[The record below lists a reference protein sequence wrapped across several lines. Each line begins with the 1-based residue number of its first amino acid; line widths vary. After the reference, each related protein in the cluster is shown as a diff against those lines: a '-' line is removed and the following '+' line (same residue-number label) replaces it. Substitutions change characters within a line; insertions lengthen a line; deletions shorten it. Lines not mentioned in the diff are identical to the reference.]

1 MGGHFQ
7 RCSCRAFVF
16 GPDTAFRGRFRP
28 LREAKNGLEL
38 QIAWEFRAMFSR
50 ITFLVVVLM
59 LGPLAGAQ
67 SNRVTSEASNNTII
81 GPRNMPLQL
90 GAEALM
96 AGENAE
102 GVRLTHQ
109 GLRIAHGNREEE
121 AALSNLCAGYIKLR
135 LFDQALKYCD
145 LLLARNDA
153 HWRGYNNRA
162 VAYIMTE
169 QWDKAK
175 SDLENGEALR
185 PGATTMKVA
194 RSMYMDAVH
203 PVAPEI
209 EIDDRQKQKERDER
223 QLEDAQP

>member
-1 MGGHFQ
+1 MFG
-7 RCSCRAFVF
+7 RVSC
-16 GPDTAFRGRFRP
+16 
-28 LREAKNGLEL
+28 L
-38 QIAWEFRAMFSR
+38 I
-50 ITFLVVVLM
+50 VVL
-59 LGPLAGAQ
+59 GLAPAAWSQ
-67 SNRVTSEASNNTII
+67 SDRVTTEASNSTII

-96 AGENAE
+96 AGDNAE

-109 GLRIAHGNREEE
+109 GLRIAHGSREEE
-121 AALSNLCAGYIKLR
+121 AALSNLCAGYIKLK

-145 LLLARNDA
+145 LLLARNDE

-175 SDLENGEALR
+175 ADLERGEELR
-185 PGATTMKVA
+185 PGATTMKIA

-203 PVAPEI
+203 PVAPEV
-209 EIDDRQKQKERDER
+209 EIDDRQKQK
-223 QLEDAQP
+223 QLEEQQRNNPDDAQQ